1 MITRED
7 ITWTVANPICFV
19 CRKNV
24 NDIKVITFVE
34 NINNK
39 SILFN
44 QKEGQ
49 IGYAYKAIK
58 VCIDCWKI
66 TAGEDWMF
74 SE

>member
-7 ITWTVANPICFV
+7 INWVIDDPICFV

-39 SILFN
+39 SILF
-44 QKEGQ
+44 EHRDGH
-49 IGYAYKAIK
+49 IGRAYKSIK
-58 VCIDCWKI
+58 ICIDCWKL
-66 TAGEDWMF
+66 TAGEDWAF
-74 SE
+74 AE